1 MTIQIP
7 QGAKTMQLFD
17 MNIDI
22 PEGKT
27 YIDIDDNFLQNKYNQ
42 FMQNNQQQNNFNSQE
57 ELALDGKPMS
67 MYQAPQVSQ
76 NEPQEQGVWS
86 KINKG
91 LEDFNNLID
100 PKRMIS
106 EGLDYLSPRV
116 TSGEE
121 GVRQKIE
128 DATNQISGGLLARN
142 FTSLDNEEQKEIFQ
156 IAYDEIK
163 KLGYEPF
170 LEINNGDY
178 KYIGVDKNGKEVE
191 FTPSFRNTLASTK
204 NELAFSVAGG
214 YAGSLAKTAG
224 QTIAKKALNYFA
236 PSAIGAGSGA
246 VSDLHSQ
253 SNNTGIEVSHIDY
266 AKRFGS
272 AAAEDA
278 LAGAVVGSAIKG
290 IGKTYKSVGDLISS
304 VKTGAQAGK
313 DMIDGMAVKGG
324 NLGNRVIDKISK
336 TDIPVVGKF
345 TDGGL
350 QNAETI
356 FNNLTKNVEN
366 KKQIDEL
373 IAKENPTYL
382 ENGKPTIEIL
392 KNIVE
397 QGLNKNNPQFIQ
409 DSAKRTSAI
418 LKNISNSLQ
427 GVPTTQRREVLLK
440 AAQAYPEI
448 GSFLDDVLKADKDAS
463 ISFLNM
469 IKGQDEVFKNKT
481 GLNGEFDYK
490 AWQKDNH
497 AYENRINQE
506 YGSAISKLDQLNNGN
521 IVLTS
526 EDLAKLENFKNNNF
540 LEQDVKNNIQSYLD
554 EIKGKEVSA
563 EQIFGLRTAI
573 NKQLNTGNKT
583 YNTKQAYGIVK
594 EILDDALIRNASNK
608 VLAKE
613 ILDNANKNFALKE
626 NFKESYLGMMK
637 PQETKEGLTDR
648 LVKGLR
654 NINEDKN
661 LENAFKGMNE
671 QERLAN
677 ETHVMN
683 SLLEK
688 HRIEGVG
695 YDFKSLAKDLEDVN
709 FSSKKIKDA
718 KDVINTYAL
727 IYNNN
732 RDLIMTALASSGKKT
747 NSSIATTIHGVFDR
761 ILISGIFARLHA
773 LAPFMKSAKEQ
784 ALRNQILD
792 AIKLAKTNK
801 EVISNLKNIKIADQE
816 QSRIFKDALD
826 NYIKVDKEQNKIL
839 KDALIK
845 EGVIKGDNF
854 FMDKADPKD
863 NSLRFIGKNDKEY
876 TINKDVR
883 NEWMKTFNL
892 KNIDDE
898 YIPNIPKEAKIALKD
913 REIKLTK
920 GSLLK
925 LIEKDRIKYIPHIK
939 ETLESPQAILK
950 DKDDFIFI
958 KNIDNQ
964 TYFTSIGKD
973 YETHLTIIS
982 NSPKKQN
989 NIRNKIKNAEVVYY
1003 NNARALPTS
1012 RASSETNQV
1021 SFSDKHS
1028 TQAKHKESLEK
1039 YNRNFYLKHYKD
1051 FIDKSEN
1058 KKIFFKY
1065 NFGDFL
1071 DIKKLEKSLEKYK
1084 ESKPQEIKYKELKR
1098 GYILDDLLNVDE
1110 DVSYAVVNKDDLK
1123 PSLTRSL
1130 SQFRNKHSNS
1140 TISDIRNS
1148 FNEREH
1154 FKESSNFDGIP
1165 TITKDGLV
1173 IAGNHR
1179 TTAIRDLKGENLA
1192 RYIKQAK
1199 RVYGEDVFKGFDE
1212 NKAMIV
1218 RILDKNDDDTIIR
1231 LSKLSNDGRLSDE
1244 SEKLQALG
1252 AKYKEKLLKIENS
1265 KINTEK
1271 ELMNFLGS
1279 RDILESKRA
1288 LLDHLMP
1295 NINDAL
1301 LSWERRSGGDTEFSK
1316 ILNDNAL
1323 NLLHLK
1329 QALNKNKVFKDNGNN
1344 FFSLFKRA
1352 IESINQSN
1360 VYKNNNELYDI
1371 IKKYTEPSLNF
1382 EKEFISSNKDL
1393 QADILGFIIKY
1404 NDTLTNP
1411 SEAFGN
1417 KIKKAIEFI
1426 YDNDSFSLFNNI
1438 KLSNYDV
1445 LNQMLNINI
1454 TNSIKYQ
1461 ELLNKAIDNLS
1472 DEKNIIKKLNENIK
1486 NKKSVKQ
1493 RLDEKIQD
1501 DKKAREDILKRYDNF
1516 LKENKDN
1523 KLDFL
1528 DKMNLNTIE
1537 YNLTRQ
1543 MIVNAKESTNKGVK
1557 KDIPSDL
1564 RGKIEKELNI
1574 QPLKEFGENYTEYYH
1589 DGKGALQKLLIEKQG
1604 QVAGAF
1610 HRKDLGDID
1619 LVWGEVT
1626 DKIKHKGYGLAHI
1639 IDKHPELDLKL
1650 ISDIVD
1656 KGKLNNQN
1664 NIRYRIEY
1672 KNYIIGLSSEYKK
1685 GNKRTFIITAF
1696 ERYKG

>member
-1 MTIQIP
+1 
-7 QGAKTMQLFD
+7 
-17 MNIDI
+17 MNIREFLLEKPQENNIISFLQDGSSQSENQDTSEYLSNLKNEAI
-22 PEGKT
+22 NDFYKNKDKYAKEYEKYNFKDQNLTNPLG
-27 YIDIDDNFLQNKYNQ
+27 YIGEYKRDLYDYNKNPSMNADDLSDYILDKQSKFNSSKPIFADDNEVARKSNQ
-42 FMQNNQQQNNFNSQE
+42 FMRDLGD
-57 ELALDGKPMS
+57 ELQKSGRGRLLQDDDGS
-67 MYQAPQVSQ
+67 YWVQ
-76 NEPQEQGVWS
+76 
-86 KINKG
+86 
-91 LEDFNNLID
+91 D
-100 PKRMIS
+100 
-106 EGLDYLSPRV
+106 
-116 TSGEE
+116 
-121 GVRQKIE
+121 
-128 DATNQISGGLLARN
+128 
-142 FTSLDNEEQKEIFQ
+142 
-156 IAYDEIK
+156 
-163 KLGYEPF
+163 
-170 LEINNGDY
+170 NNGNYSKVQGSTMGNLYRGIRDNGTSVALGTAGA
-178 KYIGVDKNGKEVE
+178 IGGTMLGGG
-191 FTPSFRNTLASTK
+191 FGM
-204 NELAFSVAGG
+204 VAGG
-214 YAGSLAKTAG
+214 ALGASL
-224 QTIAKKALNYFA
+224 
-236 PSAIGAGSGA
+236 GAGYDYYGNTKDTNQDMNLKEALMLMGENAGLSLIGDAAFAGVAKGA
-246 VSDLHSQ
+246 RALK
-253 SNNTGIEVSHIDY
+253 NTY
-266 AKRFGS
+266 NMA
-272 AAAEDA
+272 
-278 LAGAVVGSAIKG
+278 
-290 IGKTYKSVGDLISS
+290 
-304 VKTGAQAGK
+304 KTGARAGK

-324 NLGNRVIDKISK
+324 NLGNRVIDKITQK
-336 TDIPVVGKF
+336 DIPMIGKF

-427 GVPTTQRREVLLK
+427 GMPTTQRREVLLK

-497 AYENRINQE
+497 AYENRIKQE
-506 YGSAISKLDQLNNGN
+506 YGSAISKLDELNNGK

-583 YNTKQAYGIVK
+583 YNTKQAYRIVK
-594 EILDDALIRNASNK
+594 EILDDALIRNASDK

-637 PQETKEGLTDR
+637 PQETKEGLTHR

-747 NSSIATTIHGVFDR
+747 NSSMATTIQGVFDR

-773 LAPFMKSAKEQ
+773 LAPFVKSAKEQ

-854 FMDKADPKD
+854 FMDKADPSKAKSDLNVKISVSPNVRNLAKLTNDEIIADLEYLANKHKEMFKKPSDVFKLIKEIKVNPTFFYKNNRIDIALIAKRLNDNKLGKLGVNKD
-863 NSLRFIGKNDKEY
+863 TGEVRHITKVKEKDLARLEKVSKKNTKENVGIIQTFIQPGSKNENSLNG
-876 TINKDVR
+876 
-883 NEWMKTFNL
+883 L
-892 KNIDDE
+892 
-898 YIPNIPKEAKIALKD
+898 PN
-913 REIKLTK
+913 
-920 GSLLK
+920 
-925 LIEKDRIKYIPHIK
+925 
-939 ETLESPQAILK
+939 
-950 DKDDFIFI
+950 
-958 KNIDNQ
+958 
-964 TYFTSIGKD
+964 
-973 YETHLTIIS
+973 IS
-982 NSPKKQN
+982 NSTQTKPK
-989 NIRNKIKNAEVVYY
+989 
-1003 NNARALPTS
+1003 
-1012 RASSETNQV
+1012 TNLM
-1021 SFSDKHS
+1021 D
-1028 TQAKHKESLEK
+1028 
-1039 YNRNFYLKHYKD
+1039 
-1051 FIDKSEN
+1051 
-1058 KKIFFKY
+1058 
-1065 NFGDFL
+1065 
-1071 DIKKLEKSLEKYK
+1071 DIKK
-1084 ESKPQEIKYKELKR
+1084 
-1098 GYILDDLLNVDE
+1098 
-1110 DVSYAVVNKDDLK
+1110 
-1123 PSLTRSL
+1123 
-1130 SQFRNKHSNS
+1130 
-1140 TISDIRNS
+1140 
-1148 FNEREH
+1148 
-1154 FKESSNFDGIP
+1154 
-1165 TITKDGLV
+1165 
-1173 IAGNHR
+1173 
-1179 TTAIRDLKGENLA
+1179 
-1192 RYIKQAK
+1192 
-1199 RVYGEDVFKGFDE
+1199 
-1212 NKAMIV
+1212 
-1218 RILDKNDDDTIIR
+1218 
-1231 LSKLSNDGRLSDE
+1231 
-1244 SEKLQALG
+1244 
-1252 AKYKEKLLKIENS
+1252 
-1265 KINTEK
+1265 
-1271 ELMNFLGS
+1271 
-1279 RDILESKRA
+1279 
-1288 LLDHLMP
+1288 
-1295 NINDAL
+1295 
-1301 LSWERRSGGDTEFSK
+1301 
-1316 ILNDNAL
+1316 
-1323 NLLHLK
+1323 
-1329 QALNKNKVFKDNGNN
+1329 
-1344 FFSLFKRA
+1344 
-1352 IESINQSN
+1352 
-1360 VYKNNNELYDI
+1360 
-1371 IKKYTEPSLNF
+1371 
-1382 EKEFISSNKDL
+1382 
-1393 QADILGFIIKY
+1393 
-1404 NDTLTNP
+1404 
-1411 SEAFGN
+1411 
-1417 KIKKAIEFI
+1417 
-1426 YDNDSFSLFNNI
+1426 NI
-1438 KLSNYDV
+1438 KAKEV
-1445 LNQMLNINI
+1445 
-1454 TNSIKYQ
+1454 
-1461 ELLNKAIDNLS
+1461 
-1472 DEKNIIKKLNENIK
+1472 KKK

-1493 RLDEKIQD
+1493 SLDEKIQN
-1501 DKKAREDILKRYDNF
+1501 DKKASEDILKRYDNF
-1516 LKENKDN
+1516 LKENKDYN
-1523 KLDFL
+1523 FDFL
-1528 DKMNLNTIE
+1528 DNMNLNTVE

-1543 MIVNAKESTNKGVK
+1543 MIINAKESTNKGVK
-1557 KDIPSDL
+1557 KDIPSAL

-1574 QPLKEFGENYTEYYH
+1574 QPLKEFGENYAEYYH

-1672 KNYIIGLSSEYKK
+1672 KNYIIGLSSEYK

>member
-106 EGLDYLSPRV
+106 EGLDYLSPKV

-121 GVRQKIE
+121 GARQKIE

-142 FTSLDNEEQKEIFQ
+142 FTSLDNEEQKQIFQ

-178 KYIGVDKNGKEVE
+178 KYIGVDKNGKEVD

-224 QTIAKKALNYFA
+224 QTIAKKALNYFV

-246 VSDLHSQ
+246 MADLHSQ
-253 SNNTGIEVSHIDY
+253 SNNTGIEASYMDY

-324 NLGNRVIDKISK
+324 NLGNRVIDKITQK
-336 TDIPVVGKF
+336 DIPMIGKF

-747 NSSIATTIHGVFDR
+747 NSSMATTIQGVFDR

-773 LAPFMKSAKEQ
+773 LAPFLKSAKEQ

-854 FMDKADPKD
+854 FMDKADPSKAKSDYTAKFNVEKWINNVSGILKDEWVVNLKAMAKKHPEMFKNEADVFKVIKEIKD
-863 NSLRFIGKNDKEY
+863 NPTHFFKNYDDEVALIAKPLKDDKVGNIAIKKDSGKIIH
-876 TINKDVR
+876 INKTKGKDLERLNRR
-883 NEWMKTFNL
+883 NKAMLTGT
-892 KNIDDE
+892 
-898 YIPNIPKEAKIALKD
+898 PTPAT
-913 REIKLTK
+913 TK
-920 GSLLK
+920 GSTTNVEGDLLQ
-925 LIEKDRIKYIPHIK
+925 H
-939 ETLESPQAILK
+939 S
-950 DKDDFIFI
+950 F
-958 KNIDNQ
+958 KN
-964 TYFTSIGKD
+964 
-973 YETHLTIIS
+973 
-982 NSPKKQN
+982 
-989 NIRNKIKNAEVVYY
+989 
-1003 NNARALPTS
+1003 
-1012 RASSETNQV
+1012 
-1021 SFSDKHS
+1021 S
-1028 TQAKHKESLEK
+1028 TQTKPKTNLM
-1039 YNRNFYLKHYKD
+1039 D
-1051 FIDKSEN
+1051 
-1058 KKIFFKY
+1058 
-1065 NFGDFL
+1065 
-1071 DIKKLEKSLEKYK
+1071 DIKK
-1084 ESKPQEIKYKELKR
+1084 
-1098 GYILDDLLNVDE
+1098 
-1110 DVSYAVVNKDDLK
+1110 
-1123 PSLTRSL
+1123 
-1130 SQFRNKHSNS
+1130 
-1140 TISDIRNS
+1140 
-1148 FNEREH
+1148 
-1154 FKESSNFDGIP
+1154 
-1165 TITKDGLV
+1165 
-1173 IAGNHR
+1173 
-1179 TTAIRDLKGENLA
+1179 
-1192 RYIKQAK
+1192 
-1199 RVYGEDVFKGFDE
+1199 
-1212 NKAMIV
+1212 
-1218 RILDKNDDDTIIR
+1218 
-1231 LSKLSNDGRLSDE
+1231 
-1244 SEKLQALG
+1244 
-1252 AKYKEKLLKIENS
+1252 
-1265 KINTEK
+1265 
-1271 ELMNFLGS
+1271 
-1279 RDILESKRA
+1279 
-1288 LLDHLMP
+1288 
-1295 NINDAL
+1295 
-1301 LSWERRSGGDTEFSK
+1301 
-1316 ILNDNAL
+1316 
-1323 NLLHLK
+1323 
-1329 QALNKNKVFKDNGNN
+1329 
-1344 FFSLFKRA
+1344 
-1352 IESINQSN
+1352 
-1360 VYKNNNELYDI
+1360 
-1371 IKKYTEPSLNF
+1371 
-1382 EKEFISSNKDL
+1382 
-1393 QADILGFIIKY
+1393 
-1404 NDTLTNP
+1404 
-1411 SEAFGN
+1411 
-1417 KIKKAIEFI
+1417 
-1426 YDNDSFSLFNNI
+1426 NI
-1438 KLSNYDV
+1438 KAKEV
-1445 LNQMLNINI
+1445 
-1454 TNSIKYQ
+1454 
-1461 ELLNKAIDNLS
+1461 
-1472 DEKNIIKKLNENIK
+1472 KKK

-1493 RLDEKIQD
+1493 SLDEKIQN

-1672 KNYIIGLSSEYKK
+1672 KNYIIGLSSEYK

>member
-1 MTIQIP
+1 
-7 QGAKTMQLFD
+7 
-17 MNIDI
+17 MNIREFLLEKPQENNIISFLQDGASQSENQNTSEYLSNLKNEVI
-22 PEGKT
+22 NDFYKNKDKYAKEYEKYNFKDQNLTNPMGNISEYKRDLYDYNKNPSMNADDLSN
-27 YIDIDDNFLQNKYNQ
+27 YILDKQSKFNASKPIFADDNEVARKNNQ
-42 FMQNNQQQNNFNSQE
+42 FMRDLGDEFQKSGRGRLLQDD
-57 ELALDGKPMS
+57 DGS
-67 MYQAPQVSQ
+67 YWVQ
-76 NEPQEQGVWS
+76 
-86 KINKG
+86 
-91 LEDFNNLID
+91 D
-100 PKRMIS
+100 
-106 EGLDYLSPRV
+106 
-116 TSGEE
+116 
-121 GVRQKIE
+121 
-128 DATNQISGGLLARN
+128 
-142 FTSLDNEEQKEIFQ
+142 
-156 IAYDEIK
+156 
-163 KLGYEPF
+163 
-170 LEINNGDY
+170 NNGNYSKVQGSTMGDLY
-178 KYIGVDKNGKEVE
+178 RGLRDNGASVALGTAGAIGGTMLGGGVGM
-191 FTPSFRNTLASTK
+191 
-204 NELAFSVAGG
+204 VAGG
-214 YAGSLAKTAG
+214 ALGASL
-224 QTIAKKALNYFA
+224 
-236 PSAIGAGSGA
+236 GAGYDYYGNTKDTNQDMNLKEAIMLMGENAGLSLIGDAAFAGVAKGA
-246 VSDLHSQ
+246 RALK
-253 SNNTGIEVSHIDY
+253 NTY
-266 AKRFGS
+266 NMA
-272 AAAEDA
+272 
-278 LAGAVVGSAIKG
+278 
-290 IGKTYKSVGDLISS
+290 
-304 VKTGAQAGK
+304 KTGAQAGK

-448 GSFLDDVLKADKDAS
+448 GSFLDDVLKADKEAS

-506 YGSAISKLDQLNNGN
+506 YGSAISKLDELNNGN

-863 NSLRFIGKNDKEY
+863 NSLRFIGKNGKEY

-989 NIRNKIKNAEVVYY
+989 NIKNKMKNAEVVYY

-1012 RASSETNQV
+1012 RASSETKQV
-1021 SFSDKHS
+1021 SFSNENS
-1028 TQAKHKESLEK
+1028 TQAKP
-1039 YNRNFYLKHYKD
+1039 
-1051 FIDKSEN
+1051 
-1058 KKIFFKY
+1058 KK
-1065 NFGDFL
+1065 NL
-1071 DIKKLEKSLEKYK
+1071 MNDIKE
-1084 ESKPQEIKYKELKR
+1084 
-1098 GYILDDLLNVDE
+1098 
-1110 DVSYAVVNKDDLK
+1110 
-1123 PSLTRSL
+1123 
-1130 SQFRNKHSNS
+1130 
-1140 TISDIRNS
+1140 
-1148 FNEREH
+1148 
-1154 FKESSNFDGIP
+1154 
-1165 TITKDGLV
+1165 
-1173 IAGNHR
+1173 
-1179 TTAIRDLKGENLA
+1179 
-1192 RYIKQAK
+1192 
-1199 RVYGEDVFKGFDE
+1199 
-1212 NKAMIV
+1212 
-1218 RILDKNDDDTIIR
+1218 
-1231 LSKLSNDGRLSDE
+1231 
-1244 SEKLQALG
+1244 
-1252 AKYKEKLLKIENS
+1252 
-1265 KINTEK
+1265 
-1271 ELMNFLGS
+1271 
-1279 RDILESKRA
+1279 
-1288 LLDHLMP
+1288 
-1295 NINDAL
+1295 
-1301 LSWERRSGGDTEFSK
+1301 
-1316 ILNDNAL
+1316 
-1323 NLLHLK
+1323 
-1329 QALNKNKVFKDNGNN
+1329 
-1344 FFSLFKRA
+1344 
-1352 IESINQSN
+1352 
-1360 VYKNNNELYDI
+1360 
-1371 IKKYTEPSLNF
+1371 
-1382 EKEFISSNKDL
+1382 
-1393 QADILGFIIKY
+1393 
-1404 NDTLTNP
+1404 
-1411 SEAFGN
+1411 
-1417 KIKKAIEFI
+1417 
-1426 YDNDSFSLFNNI
+1426 NI
-1438 KLSNYDV
+1438 KAKEV
-1445 LNQMLNINI
+1445 
-1454 TNSIKYQ
+1454 
-1461 ELLNKAIDNLS
+1461 
-1472 DEKNIIKKLNENIK
+1472 KKK

-1493 RLDEKIQD
+1493 RLDEKIQN
-1501 DKKAREDILKRYDNF
+1501 DKKASEDILKRYDNF
-1516 LKENKDN
+1516 LKENKDYN
-1523 KLDFL
+1523 LDFL
-1528 DKMNLNTIE
+1528 DNMNLNTVE

-1543 MIVNAKESTNKGVK
+1543 MIINAKESTNKEVK
-1557 KDIPSDL
+1557 KDIPSAL
-1564 RGKIEKELNI
+1564 RGKIEQELNI
-1574 QPLKEFGENYTEYYH
+1574 QPLKEFGENYAEYYH

-1619 LVWGEVT
+1619 LVWG
-1626 DKIKHKGYGLAHI
+1626 DG
-1639 IDKHPELDLKL
+1639 
-1650 ISDIVD
+1650 
-1656 KGKLNNQN
+1656 NF
-1664 NIRYRIEY
+1664 
-1672 KNYIIGLSSEYKK
+1672 GLSHIVNRREEDFIKQGLNKIEAKNKALNFIKEIENIINNGNVKK
-1685 GNKRTFIITAF
+1685 GNNRAFIDVKNSRVMVALDYKGKDKKWIIT
-1696 ERYKG
+1696 

>member
-1 MTIQIP
+1 
-7 QGAKTMQLFD
+7 
-17 MNIDI
+17 MNIREFLLEKPQENNIISFLQDGASQSENQNTNEYLASLKNEVI
-22 PEGKT
+22 NDFYKNKDKYAKEYEKYNFKDQNLTNPMGNISEYKRDLYDYNKNPSMNADDLSN
-27 YIDIDDNFLQNKYNQ
+27 YILDKQSKFNASKPIFTDDNEVARKNNQ
-42 FMQNNQQQNNFNSQE
+42 FMRDLGD
-57 ELALDGKPMS
+57 ELQKSGRGRLLQDDDGS
-67 MYQAPQVSQ
+67 YWVQ
-76 NEPQEQGVWS
+76 
-86 KINKG
+86 
-91 LEDFNNLID
+91 D
-100 PKRMIS
+100 
-106 EGLDYLSPRV
+106 
-116 TSGEE
+116 
-121 GVRQKIE
+121 
-128 DATNQISGGLLARN
+128 
-142 FTSLDNEEQKEIFQ
+142 
-156 IAYDEIK
+156 
-163 KLGYEPF
+163 
-170 LEINNGDY
+170 NNGNYSKVQGSTMGDLY
-178 KYIGVDKNGKEVE
+178 RGLRDNGASMALGTAGAIGGTMLGGGVGM
-191 FTPSFRNTLASTK
+191 
-204 NELAFSVAGG
+204 VAGG
-214 YAGSLAKTAG
+214 ALGASL
-224 QTIAKKALNYFA
+224 
-236 PSAIGAGSGA
+236 GAGYDYYGNTKDTNQDMNLKEALMLMGENAGLSLIGDAAFAGVVKGA
-246 VSDLHSQ
+246 RALK
-253 SNNTGIEVSHIDY
+253 NTY
-266 AKRFGS
+266 NMA
-272 AAAEDA
+272 
-278 LAGAVVGSAIKG
+278 
-290 IGKTYKSVGDLISS
+290 
-304 VKTGAQAGK
+304 KTGARAGK

-324 NLGNRVIDKISK
+324 NLGNRVIDKITQK
-336 TDIPVVGKF
+336 DIPMIGKF

-418 LKNISNSLQ
+418 LKSISNSLQ
-427 GVPTTQRREVLLK
+427 GMPTTQRREVLLK

-506 YGSAISKLDQLNNGN
+506 YGSAISKLDELNNGK

-747 NSSIATTIHGVFDR
+747 NSSMATTIQGVFDR

-773 LAPFMKSAKEQ
+773 LAPLMKSAKEQ

-792 AIKLAKTNK
+792 ALKLAKTNK
-801 EVISNLKNIKIADQE
+801 EVISNLKNIKIADKE

-863 NSLRFIGKNDKEY
+863 NSLRFIGKNGKEY
-876 TINKDVR
+876 IIDKNAR
-883 NEWMKTFNL
+883 REWMKTFNL

-939 ETLESPQAILK
+939 DTLENPQLVLR
-950 DKDDFIFI
+950 DKDDFVFI

-1021 SFSDKHS
+1021 SFSDKNS
-1028 TQAKHKESLEK
+1028 TQTKP
-1039 YNRNFYLKHYKD
+1039 
-1051 FIDKSEN
+1051 
-1058 KKIFFKY
+1058 KK
-1065 NFGDFL
+1065 NLMD
-1071 DIKKLEKSLEKYK
+1071 DIK
-1084 ESKPQEIKYKELKR
+1084 
-1098 GYILDDLLNVDE
+1098 D
-1110 DVSYAVVNKDDLK
+1110 
-1123 PSLTRSL
+1123 
-1130 SQFRNKHSNS
+1130 
-1140 TISDIRNS
+1140 
-1148 FNEREH
+1148 
-1154 FKESSNFDGIP
+1154 
-1165 TITKDGLV
+1165 
-1173 IAGNHR
+1173 
-1179 TTAIRDLKGENLA
+1179 
-1192 RYIKQAK
+1192 
-1199 RVYGEDVFKGFDE
+1199 
-1212 NKAMIV
+1212 
-1218 RILDKNDDDTIIR
+1218 
-1231 LSKLSNDGRLSDE
+1231 
-1244 SEKLQALG
+1244 
-1252 AKYKEKLLKIENS
+1252 
-1265 KINTEK
+1265 
-1271 ELMNFLGS
+1271 
-1279 RDILESKRA
+1279 
-1288 LLDHLMP
+1288 
-1295 NINDAL
+1295 NI
-1301 LSWERRSGGDTEFSK
+1301 
-1316 ILNDNAL
+1316 
-1323 NLLHLK
+1323 
-1329 QALNKNKVFKDNGNN
+1329 KNKE
-1344 FFSLFKRA
+1344 
-1352 IESINQSN
+1352 IE
-1360 VYKNNNELYDI
+1360 K
-1371 IKKYTEPSLNF
+1371 
-1382 EKEFISSNKDL
+1382 
-1393 QADILGFIIKY
+1393 
-1404 NDTLTNP
+1404 
-1411 SEAFGN
+1411 
-1417 KIKKAIEFI
+1417 
-1426 YDNDSFSLFNNI
+1426 
-1438 KLSNYDV
+1438 
-1445 LNQMLNINI
+1445 
-1454 TNSIKYQ
+1454 
-1461 ELLNKAIDNLS
+1461 
-1472 DEKNIIKKLNENIK
+1472 K

-1493 RLDEKIQD
+1493 RLDEKIQN
-1501 DKKAREDILKRYDNF
+1501 DKKASEDILKRYDNF
-1516 LKENKDN
+1516 LKENKDYS
-1523 KLDFL
+1523 LDVMGNL
-1528 DKMNLNTIE
+1528 DVV
-1537 YNLTRQ
+1537 TREF
-1543 MIVNAKESTNKGVK
+1543 ILNAKKKTHKGK
-1557 KDIPSDL
+1557 KADIPDL
-1564 RGKIEKELNI
+1564 MRSKIENELNI
-1574 QPLKEFGENYTEYYH
+1574 KPLKEFGKNYAEYYH

-1650 ISDIVD
+1650 ISDIID

-1672 KNYIIGLSSEYKK
+1672 KNYIIGLSSEYK

>member
-67 MYQAPQVSQ
+67 IYQAPQVSQ

-106 EGLDYLSPRV
+106 ERLDYLSPRV

-128 DATNQISGGLLARN
+128 DATNQISGGLLPRI
-142 FTSLDNEEQKEIFQ
+142 FTSPSNEEQKQIFQ

-178 KYIGVDKNGKEVE
+178 KYIGVDKNGKEVD

-246 VSDLHSQ
+246 MADLHSQ
-253 SNNTGIEVSHIDY
+253 SNNTGIEASYMDY

-304 VKTGAQAGK
+304 AKTGARAGK

-324 NLGNRVIDKISK
+324 NLGNRLIDKITQK
-336 TDIPVVGKF
+336 DIPMIGKF

-418 LKNISNSLQ
+418 LKNISNALQ
-427 GVPTTQRREVLLK
+427 GVPTTQRREILLK
-440 AAQAYPEI
+440 SAQAYPEI

-463 ISFLNM
+463 ISFLNI
-469 IKGQDEVFKNKT
+469 IKEQDEVFKNKT

-490 AWQKDNH
+490 AWQKDNSS
-497 AYENRINQE
+497 YKKRINNE
-506 YGSAISKLDQLNNGN
+506 YAQAIKSIDELNNGS
-521 IVLTS
+521 IRLS
-526 EDLAKLENFKNNNF
+526 KEDLAKIEEFKNNNF
-540 LEQDVKNNIQSYLD
+540 LEQDIKTNISSFLED
-554 EIKGKEVSA
+554 AIDKDLSA
-563 EQIFGLRTAI
+563 EQIFNLRSAI
-573 NKQLNTGNKT
+573 NKQLATGNKT
-583 YNTKQAYGIVK
+583 YNTKEAYRLVK
-594 EILDDALIRNASNK
+594 DTLDETMIKNASDK
-608 VLAKE
+608 ELAKK
-613 ILDNANKNFALKE
+613 ILEDANKNYALKE
-626 NFKESYLGMMK
+626 NFNNSYLGK
-637 PQETKEGLTDR
+637 IKDQETPEALAQRIANGA
-648 LVKGLR
+648 R
-654 NINEDKN
+654 NINEDKD
-661 LENAFKGMNE
+661 LKRAFEGMNE
-671 QERLAN
+671 VERKAN
-677 ETHVMN
+677 EKHAFN
-683 SLLEK
+683 ALLAK
-688 HRIEGVG
+688 HRIEDIG
-695 YDFKSLAKDLEDVN
+695 YDFKNLAKDMDNVEFVSKDLKYAKEVVN
-709 FSSKKIKDA
+709 VYAKI
-718 KDVINTYAL
+718 YQ
-727 IYNNN
+727 NNK
-732 RDLIMTALASSGKKT
+732 DLIMTALASSGKKT
-747 NSSIATTIHGVFDR
+747 NSSIATTIQGVFDR
-761 ILISGIFARLHA
+761 ILISGILARLHA
-773 LAPFMKSAKEQ
+773 LVPFVKSAKEQ

-792 AIKLAKTNK
+792 ALKLAKTNK
-801 EVISNLKNIKIADQE
+801 EVISNLKNIKIADKE

-854 FMDKADPKD
+854 FMDKADPSKAKSDYTAKFNVEKWINNVSGILKDEWVVNLKAMAKKHPEMFKNEADVFKVIKEIKD
-863 NSLRFIGKNDKEY
+863 NPTHFFKNYDDEVALIAKPLKDDKVGNIAIKKDSGKIIH
-876 TINKDVR
+876 INKTKGKDLERLNRR
-883 NEWMKTFNL
+883 NKAMLTGT
-892 KNIDDE
+892 
-898 YIPNIPKEAKIALKD
+898 PTPAT
-913 REIKLTK
+913 TK
-920 GSLLK
+920 GSTTNVEGDLLQHSFK
-925 LIEKDRIKYIPHIK
+925 NSTQTKPKKNLMDDIK
-939 ETLESPQAILK
+939 E
-950 DKDDFIFI
+950 
-958 KNIDNQ
+958 
-964 TYFTSIGKD
+964 
-973 YETHLTIIS
+973 
-982 NSPKKQN
+982 
-989 NIRNKIKNAEVVYY
+989 
-1003 NNARALPTS
+1003 
-1012 RASSETNQV
+1012 
-1021 SFSDKHS
+1021 
-1028 TQAKHKESLEK
+1028 
-1039 YNRNFYLKHYKD
+1039 
-1051 FIDKSEN
+1051 
-1058 KKIFFKY
+1058 
-1065 NFGDFL
+1065 
-1071 DIKKLEKSLEKYK
+1071 
-1084 ESKPQEIKYKELKR
+1084 
-1098 GYILDDLLNVDE
+1098 
-1110 DVSYAVVNKDDLK
+1110 
-1123 PSLTRSL
+1123 
-1130 SQFRNKHSNS
+1130 
-1140 TISDIRNS
+1140 
-1148 FNEREH
+1148 
-1154 FKESSNFDGIP
+1154 
-1165 TITKDGLV
+1165 
-1173 IAGNHR
+1173 
-1179 TTAIRDLKGENLA
+1179 
-1192 RYIKQAK
+1192 
-1199 RVYGEDVFKGFDE
+1199 
-1212 NKAMIV
+1212 
-1218 RILDKNDDDTIIR
+1218 
-1231 LSKLSNDGRLSDE
+1231 
-1244 SEKLQALG
+1244 
-1252 AKYKEKLLKIENS
+1252 
-1265 KINTEK
+1265 
-1271 ELMNFLGS
+1271 
-1279 RDILESKRA
+1279 
-1288 LLDHLMP
+1288 
-1295 NINDAL
+1295 
-1301 LSWERRSGGDTEFSK
+1301 
-1316 ILNDNAL
+1316 
-1323 NLLHLK
+1323 
-1329 QALNKNKVFKDNGNN
+1329 
-1344 FFSLFKRA
+1344 
-1352 IESINQSN
+1352 
-1360 VYKNNNELYDI
+1360 
-1371 IKKYTEPSLNF
+1371 
-1382 EKEFISSNKDL
+1382 
-1393 QADILGFIIKY
+1393 
-1404 NDTLTNP
+1404 
-1411 SEAFGN
+1411 
-1417 KIKKAIEFI
+1417 
-1426 YDNDSFSLFNNI
+1426 NI
-1438 KLSNYDV
+1438 KAKEV
-1445 LNQMLNINI
+1445 
-1454 TNSIKYQ
+1454 
-1461 ELLNKAIDNLS
+1461 
-1472 DEKNIIKKLNENIK
+1472 EKK

-1493 RLDEKIQD
+1493 KLDKKIQN
-1501 DKKAREDILKRYDNF
+1501 DKKASEDILKRYDNF
-1516 LKENKDN
+1516 LKENKDYN
-1523 KLDFL
+1523 LDFL
-1528 DKMNLNTIE
+1528 DNMNLNTVVE

-1543 MIVNAKESTNKGVK
+1543 MIINAKESTNKGVK
-1557 KDIPSDL
+1557 KDIPSAL
-1564 RGKIEKELNI
+1564 RGKIEQELNI
-1574 QPLKEFGENYTEYYH
+1574 QPLKEFGENYAEYYH

-1672 KNYIIGLSSEYKK
+1672 KNYIIGLSSEYK

>member
-1 MTIQIP
+1 
-7 QGAKTMQLFD
+7 
-17 MNIDI
+17 MNIREFLLEKPQENNIISFLQDGASQSENQNTSEYLSNLKNEVI
-22 PEGKT
+22 NDFYKNKDKYAKEYEKHNIKDQILTNPLG
-27 YIDIDDNFLQNKYNQ
+27 YIGEYKRDLYDYNKNPSMNADDLSNYILDKQSKFNSSKPIFADDNEVVRKSNQ
-42 FMQNNQQQNNFNSQE
+42 FMRDLGD
-57 ELALDGKPMS
+57 ELQKSGRGRLLQDDDGS
-67 MYQAPQVSQ
+67 YWVQ
-76 NEPQEQGVWS
+76 
-86 KINKG
+86 
-91 LEDFNNLID
+91 D
-100 PKRMIS
+100 
-106 EGLDYLSPRV
+106 
-116 TSGEE
+116 
-121 GVRQKIE
+121 
-128 DATNQISGGLLARN
+128 
-142 FTSLDNEEQKEIFQ
+142 
-156 IAYDEIK
+156 
-163 KLGYEPF
+163 
-170 LEINNGDY
+170 NNGNYSKVQGSTMGNLYRGIRDNGTSVALGTAGA
-178 KYIGVDKNGKEVE
+178 IGGTMLGGG
-191 FTPSFRNTLASTK
+191 FGM
-204 NELAFSVAGG
+204 VAGG
-214 YAGSLAKTAG
+214 ALGASL
-224 QTIAKKALNYFA
+224 
-236 PSAIGAGSGA
+236 GAGYDYYGNTKDTNQDMNLKEALMLMGENAGLSLIGDAAFAGVAKGA
-246 VSDLHSQ
+246 RALK
-253 SNNTGIEVSHIDY
+253 NTY
-266 AKRFGS
+266 NMA
-272 AAAEDA
+272 
-278 LAGAVVGSAIKG
+278 
-290 IGKTYKSVGDLISS
+290 
-304 VKTGAQAGK
+304 KTGARAGK

-324 NLGNRVIDKISK
+324 NLGNRVIDKITQK
-336 TDIPVVGKF
+336 DIPMIGKF

-418 LKNISNSLQ
+418 LKNISNALQ
-427 GVPTTQRREVLLK
+427 GVPTTQRREILLK
-440 AAQAYPEI
+440 SAQAYPEI
-448 GSFLDDVLKADKDAS
+448 GSFLDDVLKADRDAS

-481 GLNGEFDYK
+481 GLKGEFDYK

-497 AYENRINQE
+497 AYENRIKQE
-506 YGSAISKLDQLNNGN
+506 YGSAISKLDELNNGK

-583 YNTKQAYGIVK
+583 YNTKQAYRIVK
-594 EILDDALIRNASNK
+594 EILDDALIRNASDK

-637 PQETKEGLTDR
+637 PQETKEGLTHR

-677 ETHVMN
+677 ETHTMN
-683 SLLEK
+683 ALLEK

-695 YDFKSLAKDLEDVN
+695 YDFKSLAKDLEDVE

-718 KDVINTYAL
+718 KDVISTYAL

-747 NSSIATTIHGVFDR
+747 NSSIATTIQGVFDR

-773 LAPFMKSAKEQ
+773 LAPFVKSAKEQ

-863 NSLRFIGKNDKEY
+863 NSLRFIGKNGKEY

-950 DKDDFIFI
+950 DKDDFVFI

-989 NIRNKIKNAEVVYY
+989 NIKNKMKNAEVVYY

-1012 RASSETNQV
+1012 RASSETKQV
-1021 SFSDKHS
+1021 SFSNENS
-1028 TQAKHKESLEK
+1028 TQTKPKTNLM
-1039 YNRNFYLKHYKD
+1039 D
-1051 FIDKSEN
+1051 
-1058 KKIFFKY
+1058 
-1065 NFGDFL
+1065 
-1071 DIKKLEKSLEKYK
+1071 DIKE
-1084 ESKPQEIKYKELKR
+1084 
-1098 GYILDDLLNVDE
+1098 
-1110 DVSYAVVNKDDLK
+1110 
-1123 PSLTRSL
+1123 
-1130 SQFRNKHSNS
+1130 
-1140 TISDIRNS
+1140 
-1148 FNEREH
+1148 
-1154 FKESSNFDGIP
+1154 
-1165 TITKDGLV
+1165 
-1173 IAGNHR
+1173 
-1179 TTAIRDLKGENLA
+1179 
-1192 RYIKQAK
+1192 
-1199 RVYGEDVFKGFDE
+1199 
-1212 NKAMIV
+1212 
-1218 RILDKNDDDTIIR
+1218 
-1231 LSKLSNDGRLSDE
+1231 
-1244 SEKLQALG
+1244 
-1252 AKYKEKLLKIENS
+1252 
-1265 KINTEK
+1265 
-1271 ELMNFLGS
+1271 
-1279 RDILESKRA
+1279 
-1288 LLDHLMP
+1288 
-1295 NINDAL
+1295 
-1301 LSWERRSGGDTEFSK
+1301 
-1316 ILNDNAL
+1316 
-1323 NLLHLK
+1323 
-1329 QALNKNKVFKDNGNN
+1329 
-1344 FFSLFKRA
+1344 
-1352 IESINQSN
+1352 
-1360 VYKNNNELYDI
+1360 
-1371 IKKYTEPSLNF
+1371 
-1382 EKEFISSNKDL
+1382 
-1393 QADILGFIIKY
+1393 
-1404 NDTLTNP
+1404 
-1411 SEAFGN
+1411 
-1417 KIKKAIEFI
+1417 
-1426 YDNDSFSLFNNI
+1426 NI
-1438 KLSNYDV
+1438 KTKEV
-1445 LNQMLNINI
+1445 
-1454 TNSIKYQ
+1454 
-1461 ELLNKAIDNLS
+1461 
-1472 DEKNIIKKLNENIK
+1472 EKK

-1493 RLDEKIQD
+1493 SLDEKIQN
-1501 DKKAREDILKRYDNF
+1501 DKKASEDILKRYDNF
-1516 LKENKDN
+1516 LKENKDYN
-1523 KLDFL
+1523 FDFL
-1528 DKMNLNTIE
+1528 DNMNLNTVE

-1543 MIVNAKESTNKGVK
+1543 MIINAKESTNKGVK
-1557 KDIPSDL
+1557 KDIPSAL
-1564 RGKIEKELNI
+1564 RGKIEQELNI
-1574 QPLKEFGENYTEYYH
+1574 QPLKEFGENYAEYYH

-1619 LVWGEVT
+1619 LVWG
-1626 DKIKHKGYGLAHI
+1626 DG
-1639 IDKHPELDLKL
+1639 
-1650 ISDIVD
+1650 
-1656 KGKLNNQN
+1656 NF
-1664 NIRYRIEY
+1664 
-1672 KNYIIGLSSEYKK
+1672 GLSHIVNRREEDFIKQGLNKIEAKNKALNFIKEIENIINNGNVKK
-1685 GNKRTFIITAF
+1685 GNNRAFIDVKNSRVMVALDYKGKDKKWIITAYNF
-1696 ERYKG
+1696 Y

>member
-106 EGLDYLSPRV
+106 EGLDYLSPKV

-121 GVRQKIE
+121 GARQKIE

-142 FTSLDNEEQKEIFQ
+142 FTSLDNEEQKQIFQ

-178 KYIGVDKNGKEVE
+178 KYIGVDKNGKEVD

-246 VSDLHSQ
+246 MADLHSQ
-253 SNNTGIEVSHIDY
+253 SNNTGIEASYMDY

-324 NLGNRVIDKISK
+324 NLGNRVIDKITQK
-336 TDIPVVGKF
+336 DIPMIGKF

-409 DSAKRTSAI
+409 DSAKRTSSI
-418 LKNISNSLQ
+418 LKNISNALQ
-427 GVPTTQRREVLLK
+427 GVPTTQRREILLK
-440 AAQAYPEI
+440 SAQAYPEI

-490 AWQKDNH
+490 AWQKDNSS
-497 AYENRINQE
+497 YKKRINNE
-506 YGSAISKLDQLNNGN
+506 YAQAIKSIDELNNGS
-521 IVLTS
+521 IRLS
-526 EDLAKLENFKNNNF
+526 KEDLAKIEEFKNNNF
-540 LEQDVKNNIQSYLD
+540 LEQDIKTNISSFLED
-554 EIKGKEVSA
+554 TIDKDLSA
-563 EQIFGLRTAI
+563 EQIFNLRSAI
-573 NKQLNTGNKT
+573 NKQLATGNKT
-583 YNTKQAYGIVK
+583 YNTKEAYRLVK
-594 EILDDALIRNASNK
+594 DTLDETMIKNASDK
-608 VLAKE
+608 ELAKK
-613 ILDNANKNFALKE
+613 ILEDANKNYALKE
-626 NFKESYLGMMK
+626 NFNNSYLGK
-637 PQETKEGLTDR
+637 IKDQETPEALAQRIANGA
-648 LVKGLR
+648 R
-654 NINEDKN
+654 NINEDKD
-661 LENAFKGMNE
+661 LKNAFKGMNE

-677 ETHVMN
+677 ETHAMN

-688 HRIEGVG
+688 HRIEGIG

-732 RDLIMTALASSGKKT
+732 RDLIMTALTSSGKKT
-747 NSSIATTIHGVFDR
+747 NSSMATTIQGVFDR

-773 LAPFMKSAKEQ
+773 LAPFVKSAKEQ

-854 FMDKADPKD
+854 FMDKADPSKAKSDLNVKISVSPNVRNLAKLTNDEIIADLEYLANKHNEMFKKPSDVFKLIKEIKENPTFFYKNNRMDIALIAKRLNDNKLGKLGVNKDTGEVRHITKVKEKDLARLEKVSKKNTKENVGIIQTFIQPGSKND
-863 NSLRFIGKNDKEY
+863 NSLNGLPNNPNSTQTKPKKNL
-876 TINKDVR
+876 
-883 NEWMKTFNL
+883 M
-892 KNIDDE
+892 DD
-898 YIPNIPKEAKIALKD
+898 
-913 REIKLTK
+913 
-920 GSLLK
+920 
-925 LIEKDRIKYIPHIK
+925 IK
-939 ETLESPQAILK
+939 E
-950 DKDDFIFI
+950 
-958 KNIDNQ
+958 
-964 TYFTSIGKD
+964 
-973 YETHLTIIS
+973 
-982 NSPKKQN
+982 
-989 NIRNKIKNAEVVYY
+989 
-1003 NNARALPTS
+1003 
-1012 RASSETNQV
+1012 
-1021 SFSDKHS
+1021 
-1028 TQAKHKESLEK
+1028 
-1039 YNRNFYLKHYKD
+1039 
-1051 FIDKSEN
+1051 
-1058 KKIFFKY
+1058 
-1065 NFGDFL
+1065 
-1071 DIKKLEKSLEKYK
+1071 
-1084 ESKPQEIKYKELKR
+1084 
-1098 GYILDDLLNVDE
+1098 
-1110 DVSYAVVNKDDLK
+1110 
-1123 PSLTRSL
+1123 
-1130 SQFRNKHSNS
+1130 
-1140 TISDIRNS
+1140 
-1148 FNEREH
+1148 
-1154 FKESSNFDGIP
+1154 
-1165 TITKDGLV
+1165 
-1173 IAGNHR
+1173 
-1179 TTAIRDLKGENLA
+1179 
-1192 RYIKQAK
+1192 
-1199 RVYGEDVFKGFDE
+1199 
-1212 NKAMIV
+1212 
-1218 RILDKNDDDTIIR
+1218 
-1231 LSKLSNDGRLSDE
+1231 
-1244 SEKLQALG
+1244 
-1252 AKYKEKLLKIENS
+1252 
-1265 KINTEK
+1265 
-1271 ELMNFLGS
+1271 
-1279 RDILESKRA
+1279 
-1288 LLDHLMP
+1288 
-1295 NINDAL
+1295 
-1301 LSWERRSGGDTEFSK
+1301 
-1316 ILNDNAL
+1316 
-1323 NLLHLK
+1323 
-1329 QALNKNKVFKDNGNN
+1329 
-1344 FFSLFKRA
+1344 
-1352 IESINQSN
+1352 
-1360 VYKNNNELYDI
+1360 
-1371 IKKYTEPSLNF
+1371 
-1382 EKEFISSNKDL
+1382 
-1393 QADILGFIIKY
+1393 
-1404 NDTLTNP
+1404 
-1411 SEAFGN
+1411 
-1417 KIKKAIEFI
+1417 
-1426 YDNDSFSLFNNI
+1426 NI
-1438 KLSNYDV
+1438 KTKEV
-1445 LNQMLNINI
+1445 
-1454 TNSIKYQ
+1454 
-1461 ELLNKAIDNLS
+1461 
-1472 DEKNIIKKLNENIK
+1472 EKK

-1493 RLDEKIQD
+1493 SLDEKIQN
-1501 DKKAREDILKRYDNF
+1501 DKKASEDILKRYDNF
-1516 LKENKDN
+1516 LKENKDYN
-1523 KLDFL
+1523 LDFL
-1528 DKMNLNTIE
+1528 DNMNLNTVE

-1543 MIVNAKESTNKGVK
+1543 MIINAKESTNKGVK
-1557 KDIPSDL
+1557 KDIPSAL
-1564 RGKIEKELNI
+1564 RGKIEQELNI
-1574 QPLKEFGENYTEYYH
+1574 QPLKEFGENYAEYYH

-1619 LVWGEVT
+1619 LVWG
-1626 DKIKHKGYGLAHI
+1626 DG
-1639 IDKHPELDLKL
+1639 
-1650 ISDIVD
+1650 
-1656 KGKLNNQN
+1656 NF
-1664 NIRYRIEY
+1664 
-1672 KNYIIGLSSEYKK
+1672 GLSHIVNRREEDFIKQGLNKIEAKNKALNFIKEIENIINNGNVKK
-1685 GNKRTFIITAF
+1685 GNNRAFIEVKNSRVMVALD
-1696 ERYKG
+1696 YKGKDKKWI

>member
-42 FMQNNQQQNNFNSQE
+42 FIQNNQQQNNFNSQE

-106 EGLDYLSPRV
+106 EGLDYLSPKV

-121 GVRQKIE
+121 GARQKIE

-142 FTSLDNEEQKEIFQ
+142 FTSLDNEEQKQIFQ

-178 KYIGVDKNGKEVE
+178 KYIGVDKNGKEVD

-246 VSDLHSQ
+246 MADLHSQ
-253 SNNTGIEVSHIDY
+253 SNNTGIEASYMDY

-324 NLGNRVIDKISK
+324 NLGNRVIDKITQK
-336 TDIPVVGKF
+336 DIPMIGKF

-409 DSAKRTSAI
+409 DSAKRTSSI
-418 LKNISNSLQ
+418 LKNISNALQ
-427 GVPTTQRREVLLK
+427 GVPTTQRREILLK
-440 AAQAYPEI
+440 SAQAYPEI

-506 YGSAISKLDQLNNGN
+506 YGSAISKLDELNNGN

-594 EILDDALIRNASNK
+594 EILDDALIRNASDK

-747 NSSIATTIHGVFDR
+747 NSSMATTIQGVFDR

-773 LAPFMKSAKEQ
+773 LAPFVKSAKEQ

-854 FMDKADPKD
+854 FMDKADPSKAKSDYTAKFNVEKWINNVSGILKDEWVVNLKAMAKKHPEMFKNEADVFKVIKEIKD
-863 NSLRFIGKNDKEY
+863 NPTHFFKNYDDEVALIAKPLKDDKVGNIAIKKDSGKIIH
-876 TINKDVR
+876 INKTKGKDLERLNRR
-883 NEWMKTFNL
+883 NKAMLTGT
-892 KNIDDE
+892 
-898 YIPNIPKEAKIALKD
+898 PTPAT
-913 REIKLTK
+913 TK
-920 GSLLK
+920 GSTTNVEGDLLQHSFK
-925 LIEKDRIKYIPHIK
+925 NSTQTKPKKNLMDDIK
-939 ETLESPQAILK
+939 E
-950 DKDDFIFI
+950 
-958 KNIDNQ
+958 
-964 TYFTSIGKD
+964 
-973 YETHLTIIS
+973 
-982 NSPKKQN
+982 
-989 NIRNKIKNAEVVYY
+989 
-1003 NNARALPTS
+1003 
-1012 RASSETNQV
+1012 
-1021 SFSDKHS
+1021 
-1028 TQAKHKESLEK
+1028 
-1039 YNRNFYLKHYKD
+1039 
-1051 FIDKSEN
+1051 
-1058 KKIFFKY
+1058 
-1065 NFGDFL
+1065 
-1071 DIKKLEKSLEKYK
+1071 
-1084 ESKPQEIKYKELKR
+1084 
-1098 GYILDDLLNVDE
+1098 
-1110 DVSYAVVNKDDLK
+1110 
-1123 PSLTRSL
+1123 
-1130 SQFRNKHSNS
+1130 
-1140 TISDIRNS
+1140 
-1148 FNEREH
+1148 
-1154 FKESSNFDGIP
+1154 
-1165 TITKDGLV
+1165 
-1173 IAGNHR
+1173 
-1179 TTAIRDLKGENLA
+1179 
-1192 RYIKQAK
+1192 
-1199 RVYGEDVFKGFDE
+1199 
-1212 NKAMIV
+1212 
-1218 RILDKNDDDTIIR
+1218 
-1231 LSKLSNDGRLSDE
+1231 
-1244 SEKLQALG
+1244 
-1252 AKYKEKLLKIENS
+1252 
-1265 KINTEK
+1265 
-1271 ELMNFLGS
+1271 
-1279 RDILESKRA
+1279 
-1288 LLDHLMP
+1288 
-1295 NINDAL
+1295 
-1301 LSWERRSGGDTEFSK
+1301 
-1316 ILNDNAL
+1316 
-1323 NLLHLK
+1323 
-1329 QALNKNKVFKDNGNN
+1329 
-1344 FFSLFKRA
+1344 
-1352 IESINQSN
+1352 
-1360 VYKNNNELYDI
+1360 
-1371 IKKYTEPSLNF
+1371 
-1382 EKEFISSNKDL
+1382 
-1393 QADILGFIIKY
+1393 
-1404 NDTLTNP
+1404 
-1411 SEAFGN
+1411 
-1417 KIKKAIEFI
+1417 
-1426 YDNDSFSLFNNI
+1426 NI
-1438 KLSNYDV
+1438 KAKEV
-1445 LNQMLNINI
+1445 
-1454 TNSIKYQ
+1454 
-1461 ELLNKAIDNLS
+1461 
-1472 DEKNIIKKLNENIK
+1472 KKK

-1493 RLDEKIQD
+1493 KLDEKIQN
-1501 DKKAREDILKRYDNF
+1501 DKKAREERIKKIKQVIAR
-1516 LKENKDN
+1516 KQKI
-1523 KLDFL
+1523 
-1528 DKMNLNTIE
+1528 DK
-1537 YNLTRQ
+1537 
-1543 MIVNAKESTNKGVK
+1543 
-1557 KDIPSDL
+1557 
-1564 RGKIEKELNI
+1564 
-1574 QPLKEFGENYTEYYH
+1574 
-1589 DGKGALQKLLIEKQG
+1589 
-1604 QVAGAF
+1604 
-1610 HRKDLGDID
+1610 
-1619 LVWGEVT
+1619 VT
-1626 DKIKHKGYGLAHI
+1626 DKKIAGKIGTHTLKNLIKLKERSE
-1639 IDKHPELDLKL
+1639 DK
-1650 ISDIVD
+1650 
-1656 KGKLNNQN
+1656 
-1664 NIRYRIEY
+1664 
-1672 KNYIIGLSSEYKK
+1672 
-1685 GNKRTFIITAF
+1685 
-1696 ERYKG
+1696 

>member
-1 MTIQIP
+1 
-7 QGAKTMQLFD
+7 
-17 MNIDI
+17 MNIREFLLEKPQENNI
-22 PEGKT
+22 
-27 YIDIDDNFLQNKYNQ
+27 ISFLQD
-42 FMQNNQQQNNFNSQE
+42 E
-57 ELALDGKPMS
+57 
-67 MYQAPQVSQ
+67 VSQ
-76 NEPQEQGVWS
+76 NESQNTNEYLASLKNEAINDFYKNKDKYAKEYEKHNIKDQILTNPLGYIGEYKRDLYDYNKNPSMNADDLSDYILDKQS
-86 KINKG
+86 K
-91 LEDFNNLID
+91 FNSSKPIFAD
-100 PKRMIS
+100 
-106 EGLDYLSPRV
+106 
-116 TSGEE
+116 
-121 GVRQKIE
+121 
-128 DATNQISGGLLARN
+128 
-142 FTSLDNEEQKEIFQ
+142 DNEVVRKSNQFMRDLGDELQKSGRGRLLQ
-156 IAYDEIK
+156 DDDGSYWVQD
-163 KLGYEPF
+163 
-170 LEINNGDY
+170 NNGNYSKVQGSTMGNLYRGIRDNGTSVALGTAGA
-178 KYIGVDKNGKEVE
+178 IGGTMLGGGVGM
-191 FTPSFRNTLASTK
+191 
-204 NELAFSVAGG
+204 VAGG
-214 YAGSLAKTAG
+214 ALGASL
-224 QTIAKKALNYFA
+224 
-236 PSAIGAGSGA
+236 GAGYDYYGNTKDTNQDMNLKEALILMGENAGLSLIGDAAFAGVAKGA
-246 VSDLHSQ
+246 RALK
-253 SNNTGIEVSHIDY
+253 NTY
-266 AKRFGS
+266 NMA
-272 AAAEDA
+272 
-278 LAGAVVGSAIKG
+278 
-290 IGKTYKSVGDLISS
+290 
-304 VKTGAQAGK
+304 KTGARAGK

-392 KNIVE
+392 KNFVE

-418 LKNISNSLQ
+418 LKNISNALQ
-427 GVPTTQRREVLLK
+427 GMPTTQRREVLLK

-448 GSFLDDVLKADKDAS
+448 GSFLDDVLKADRDAS

-481 GLNGEFDYK
+481 GLKGEFDYK

-497 AYENRINQE
+497 AYENRIKQE
-506 YGSAISKLDQLNNGN
+506 YGSAISKLDELNNGK

-583 YNTKQAYGIVK
+583 YNTKQAYRIVK
-594 EILDDALIRNASNK
+594 EILDDALIRNASDK

-637 PQETKEGLTDR
+637 PQETKEGLTHR

-677 ETHVMN
+677 ETHTMN
-683 SLLEK
+683 ALLEK

-695 YDFKSLAKDLEDVN
+695 YDFKSLAKDLEDVE

-747 NSSIATTIHGVFDR
+747 NSSIATTIQGVFDR

-773 LAPFMKSAKEQ
+773 LAPFVKSAKEQ

-863 NSLRFIGKNDKEY
+863 NSLRFIGKNGKEY

-989 NIRNKIKNAEVVYY
+989 NIKNKMKNAEVVYY

-1012 RASSETNQV
+1012 RASSETKQV
-1021 SFSDKHS
+1021 SFSNENS
-1028 TQAKHKESLEK
+1028 TQTKP
-1039 YNRNFYLKHYKD
+1039 
-1051 FIDKSEN
+1051 
-1058 KKIFFKY
+1058 KK
-1065 NFGDFL
+1065 NLMD
-1071 DIKKLEKSLEKYK
+1071 DIK
-1084 ESKPQEIKYKELKR
+1084 
-1098 GYILDDLLNVDE
+1098 
-1110 DVSYAVVNKDDLK
+1110 
-1123 PSLTRSL
+1123 
-1130 SQFRNKHSNS
+1130 
-1140 TISDIRNS
+1140 
-1148 FNEREH
+1148 
-1154 FKESSNFDGIP
+1154 
-1165 TITKDGLV
+1165 
-1173 IAGNHR
+1173 
-1179 TTAIRDLKGENLA
+1179 EN
-1192 RYIKQAK
+1192 I
-1199 RVYGEDVFKGFDE
+1199 
-1212 NKAMIV
+1212 
-1218 RILDKNDDDTIIR
+1218 
-1231 LSKLSNDGRLSDE
+1231 
-1244 SEKLQALG
+1244 
-1252 AKYKEKLLKIENS
+1252 
-1265 KINTEK
+1265 
-1271 ELMNFLGS
+1271 
-1279 RDILESKRA
+1279 
-1288 LLDHLMP
+1288 
-1295 NINDAL
+1295 
-1301 LSWERRSGGDTEFSK
+1301 
-1316 ILNDNAL
+1316 
-1323 NLLHLK
+1323 
-1329 QALNKNKVFKDNGNN
+1329 KNKEV
-1344 FFSLFKRA
+1344 
-1352 IESINQSN
+1352 
-1360 VYKNNNELYDI
+1360 
-1371 IKKYTEPSLNF
+1371 
-1382 EKEFISSNKDL
+1382 EK
-1393 QADILGFIIKY
+1393 
-1404 NDTLTNP
+1404 
-1411 SEAFGN
+1411 
-1417 KIKKAIEFI
+1417 
-1426 YDNDSFSLFNNI
+1426 
-1438 KLSNYDV
+1438 
-1445 LNQMLNINI
+1445 
-1454 TNSIKYQ
+1454 
-1461 ELLNKAIDNLS
+1461 
-1472 DEKNIIKKLNENIK
+1472 K

-1493 RLDEKIQD
+1493 RLDEKIQN
-1501 DKKAREDILKRYDNF
+1501 DKKASEDILKRYDNF
-1516 LKENKDN
+1516 LKENKDYN
-1523 KLDFL
+1523 FDFL
-1528 DKMNLNTIE
+1528 DNMNLNTVE

-1543 MIVNAKESTNKGVK
+1543 MIINAKESTNKGVK
-1557 KDIPSDL
+1557 KDIPSAL
-1564 RGKIEKELNI
+1564 RGKIEQELNI
-1574 QPLKEFGENYTEYYH
+1574 QPLKEFGENYAEYYH

-1619 LVWGEVT
+1619 LVWG
-1626 DKIKHKGYGLAHI
+1626 DG
-1639 IDKHPELDLKL
+1639 
-1650 ISDIVD
+1650 
-1656 KGKLNNQN
+1656 NF
-1664 NIRYRIEY
+1664 
-1672 KNYIIGLSSEYKK
+1672 GLSHIVNRREEDFIKQGLNKIEAKNKALNFIKEIENIINNGNVKK
-1685 GNKRTFIITAF
+1685 GNNRAFIDVKNSRVMVALDYKGKDKKWIITAYNF
-1696 ERYKG
+1696 Y